1 MSEPNEELKG
11 NEPKREKVR
20 IIPIELIDD
29 FPDHPFQVKDD
40 ESMAQLVESIRMNG
54 VLNPIILRKK
64 EGERYEIIAGH
75 RRKYACRKLDI
86 KLIPSIVRELS
97 REDAIIEMVD
107 PNLQRECILPSEKA
121 RAYKMKMDA
130 MKRKSGRPSKEN
142 SAPLEQ
148 NFGKTTRDMLAAES
162 PDSSEQIRRY
172 VRLTELTPELL
183 EFVDEG
189 KIGIVVAAVKGIVAA
204 IVAGGWVAVLIIV
217 IIVIVALVVG
227 SMYAIFVPAE
237 DSGITIYSVKTD
249 LEREY
254 HQRQAE
260 LIANCQYD
268 ILNYEGD
275 IAAWDEMIAVYA
287 VKLNFGDEPQEVAT
301 FDEDKASEL
310 KAIFWDMNSISLRT
324 DSRTT
329 TVTRYETDA
338 NGNSV
343 EVQEEVT
350 MIILTVVTDS
360 MSADEISDE
369 YGFSAKQDTMLDELL
384 SEENAELWAGIL
396 GE

>member
-1 MSEPNEELKG
+1 MSESNEELKG

-75 RRKYACRKLDI
+75 RRKLDI

-287 VKLNFGDEPQEVAT
+287 VKLNLGDEPQEVAT